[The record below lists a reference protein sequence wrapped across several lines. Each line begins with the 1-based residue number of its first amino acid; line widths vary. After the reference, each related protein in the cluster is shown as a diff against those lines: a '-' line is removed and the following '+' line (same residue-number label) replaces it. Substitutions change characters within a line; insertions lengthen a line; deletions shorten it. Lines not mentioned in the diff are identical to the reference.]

1 MKKIN
6 SFFVLWL
13 LISLH
18 AKTQTTIIDS
28 IMHDG
33 IWRNYRVYVPAIY
46 TGSSA
51 VPLVLNLHGY
61 TSNAIEQ
68 EFYGDMRPIADTANF
83 IIVHPNGTGP
93 STAQF
98 WNAYTTG
105 SPDDIGFLEALIDT
119 LSLQFNINANRVYSC
134 GMSNGGIMSYYLA
147 CNLNYKLAAIGS
159 VTGSMTPGMLAA
171 CSPPDNI
178 PVIEIH
184 GTADGTVPYTGG
196 TTFEPIDSII
206 DFWASY
212 NNCTMTPFVIPYA
225 NISSTDGCTATEYAY
240 LNGTD
245 GAEVVLVKIT
255 GGGHTWPDAPVT
267 IGVTNRDFS
276 ASVRLWQFFMK
287 FDKSQFVGVNELEE
301 NENYL
306 KVYPNPGANTITV
319 NGNLNAFFV
328 KIVDLYGKEILSQK
342 INSAKAEIDISTLMP
357 GIYFITSQNKT
368 TKFIKL

>member
-6 SFFVLWL
+6 LFL
-13 LISLH
+13 LFIFLLSING
-18 AKTQTTIIDS
+18 KTQTTIIDS

-33 IWRNYRVYVPAIY
+33 IWRNYRVYIPAMY

-119 LSLQFNINANRVYSC
+119 LSLQFNVNANRIYSC

-159 VTGSMTPGMLAA
+159 VTGSMTPGMLAS
-171 CSPPDNI
+171 CIPPDNM

-212 NNCTMTPFVIPYA
+212 NNCTMTPLVIPYP

-276 ASVRLWQFFMK
+276 ASIRLWQFFMK
-287 FDKSQFVGVNELEE
+287 FDKSQFVGINEFDERYEKLI
-301 NENYL
+301 
-306 KVYPNPGANTITV
+306 VFPNPS
-319 NGNLNAFFV
+319 LNSISIISNVDVTEFKLLDLSG
-328 KIVDLYGKEILSQK
+328 KILVTQKLNSTKFELDISSLSQ
-342 INSAKAEIDISTLMP
+342 
-357 GIYFITSQNKT
+357 GIYFISSPFETVR
-368 TKFIKL
+368 FIKQ